1 MEETEPPVEDLLNE
15 LQQYEHLQHLHMSKN
30 GIRDISTIAY
40 LPHLLTIN
48 VSSNALRSVKFLEE
62 LAGSDK
68 LNFLQRM
75 DLSSNKLRELTP
87 IPQPR
92 LNWLNL
98 SSNGIKTCADFTGH
112 DGLLTLLMSGN
123 RL

>member
-68 LNFLQRM
+68 LNFLQVCCN
-75 DLSSNKLRELTP
+75 DLKTVTSFLLYLENGPQFKQTERAYAHSPAKTKLVESQLKRNQDL
-87 IPQPR
+87 R
-92 LNWLNL
+92 
-98 SSNGIKTCADFTGH
+98 
-112 DGLLTLLMSGN
+112 
-123 RL
+123 